1 MLKKYIKKITE
12 KQDLTPEEMTD
23 TMQIIMSGQT
33 NDIQI
38 ASFITAL
45 KMKGETSDEIAA
57 AAKVMKEKA
66 IKINV
71 NSDIILDTCG
81 TGGDGLNTFNISTAS
96 AIVCAAAG
104 IKVAKHGNRALTS
117 RSGSADILKAAGV
130 NIEIPPEK
138 VKKSIEDI
146 NIGFIFAP
154 NYHPAMK
161 YAMPARKEIGVR
173 TMFNLLGPIVNPA
186 NNTHHLMGV
195 PNNELVDKISEVFL
209 KLGLKR
215 GLVVCGNGCLDEIAL
230 YGKTKVA
237 EIKDG
242 SINKYEIHASEYIE
256 KEFAVEKIKGGTP
269 DENAKILDDILTGRE
284 KEAYYNSVILN
295 AGFAIY
301 ICDKAKDAKEG
312 IKIAADV
319 ISSGKAAKKLQE
331 FIEFSQNV

>member
-12 KQDLTPEEMTD
+12 RQDLTQEEMNEA
-23 TMQIIMSGQT
+23 MQVIMSGQT

-38 ASFITAL
+38 SSFITAL

-57 AAKVMKEKA
+57 AARVMKEKA
-66 IKINV
+66 IKIKV
-71 NSDIILDTCG
+71 EGEIILDTCG
-81 TGGDGLNTFNISTAS
+81 TGGDGFNTFNISTAS

-117 RSGSADILKAAGV
+117 RCGSADILKAAGV
-130 NIEIPPEK
+130 NIEANPEK
-138 VKKSIEDI
+138 VKKSIEQI

-173 TMFNLLGPIVNPA
+173 TIFNLLGPIVNPA

-215 GLVVCGNGCLDEIAL
+215 GFVVCGNGCLDEIAVS
-230 YGKTKVA
+230 GKTKIA
-237 EIKDG
+237 EIKDN
-242 SINKYEIHASEYIE
+242 SIKKYEISASEFI
-256 KEFAVEKIKGGTP
+256 KEEYPVEKIKGGTP
-269 DENAKILDDILTGRE
+269 EENTQILMNIFSGKE
-284 KEAYYNSVILN
+284 KEAYYNSVVLN
-295 AGFAIY
+295 AGFAIFM
-301 ICDKAKDAKEG
+301 CDMAKDTKEG
-312 IKIAADV
+312 IKAAGDI

-331 FIEFSQNV
+331 FIEFSNS

>member
-12 KQDLTPEEMTD
+12 RLDLTQEEMNEA
-23 TMQIIMSGQT
+23 MQIIMSGQT

-38 ASFITAL
+38 SSFITGL

-57 AAKVMKEKA
+57 AARVMKEKA
-66 IKINV
+66 IKIKV
-71 NSDIILDTCG
+71 DSDIILDTCG

-96 AIVCAAAG
+96 AIVCAAAE

-117 RSGSADILKAAGV
+117 RCGSADILKAAGI
-130 NIEIPPEK
+130 NIEAPPEK
-138 VKKSIEDI
+138 VKKSIEEI

-161 YAMPARKEIGVR
+161 HAMPARKEIGIR
-173 TMFNLLGPIVNPA
+173 TIFNLLGPIVNPA

-195 PNNELVDKISEVFL
+195 SNNELVDKISEVFL

-215 GLVVCGNGCLDEIAL
+215 GLVVCGNDCLDEIAL
-230 YGKTKVA
+230 SGKTKVA

-242 SINKYEIHASEYIE
+242 GIKKYEIQASEFIKKEYPIE
-256 KEFAVEKIKGGTP
+256 RIKGGAP
-269 DENAKILDDILTGRE
+269 EENAQILKDIFSGKE
-284 KEAYYNSVILN
+284 KEAYYSSVVLN

-301 ICDKAKDAKEG
+301 MCDKAKNAKEG
-312 IKIAADV
+312 IKIASDI
-319 ISSGKAAKKLQE
+319 ISTGKAAKKLQE
-331 FIEFSQNV
+331 FIEFSNS

>member
-12 KQDLTPEEMTD
+12 RQNLTQEEMNEA
-23 TMQIIMSGQT
+23 MQIIMSGQA

-38 ASFITAL
+38 ASFITGL

-57 AAKVMKEKA
+57 AAMVMKEKV
-66 IKINV
+66 IKIKV
-71 NSDIILDTCG
+71 DGDIILDTCG

-130 NIEIPPEK
+130 NIEAPPEK
-138 VKKSIEDI
+138 VKKSIEEI

-154 NYHPAMK
+154 YYHPAMK
-161 YAMPARKEIGVR
+161 YAMPARKEIGIR
-173 TMFNLLGPIVNPA
+173 TIFNLLGPVVNPA

-195 PNNELVDKISEVFL
+195 PNNELVEKISEVFL

-230 YGKTKVA
+230 SGKTKVA
-237 EIKDG
+237 EIKNG
-242 SINKYEIHASEYIE
+242 GINKYEIQASDFLINEYPIE
-256 KEFAVEKIKGGTP
+256 SIKGGSP
-269 DENAKILDDILTGRE
+269 EENAQILSDIFGGKE
-284 KEAYYNSVILN
+284 KEAYFSSVVLN

-301 ICDKAKDAKEG
+301 MCDKTKNVKEG
-312 IKIAADV
+312 IKFAEDI
-319 ISSGKAAKKLQE
+319 IFSGKAAKKLKE
-331 FIEFSQNV
+331 FIEFSNS

>member
-12 KQDLTPEEMTD
+12 RQNLTQEEMNEA
-23 TMQIIMSGQT
+23 MQIIMSGQA

-38 ASFITAL
+38 ASFITGL

-57 AAKVMKEKA
+57 AAMVMKEKV
-66 IKINV
+66 IKIKV
-71 NSDIILDTCG
+71 DGDIILDTCG

-130 NIEIPPEK
+130 NIEAPPEK
-138 VKKSIEDI
+138 VKKSIEEI

-154 NYHPAMK
+154 YYHPAMK
-161 YAMPARKEIGVR
+161 YAMPARKEIGIR
-173 TMFNLLGPIVNPA
+173 TIFNLLGPVVNPA

-195 PNNELVDKISEVFL
+195 PNNELVEKISEVFL

-230 YGKTKVA
+230 SGKTKVA
-237 EIKDG
+237 EIKNG
-242 SINKYEIHASEYIE
+242 GINKYEIQASDFLINEYPIE
-256 KEFAVEKIKGGTP
+256 SIKGGFP
-269 DENAKILDDILTGRE
+269 EENAQILSDIFGGKE
-284 KEAYYNSVILN
+284 KEAYFSSVVLN

-301 ICDKAKDAKEG
+301 MCDKTKNVKEG
-312 IKIAADV
+312 IKFAEDI
-319 ISSGKAAKKLQE
+319 IFSGKAAKKLKE
-331 FIEFSQNV
+331 FIEFSNS

>member
-12 KQDLTPEEMTD
+12 RQDLTQEEMTEA
-23 TMQIIMSGQT
+23 MQIIMSGQT

-45 KMKGETSDEIAA
+45 KMKGETADEIAA

-66 IKINV
+66 IKINIDA
-71 NSDIILDTCG
+71 DIILDTCG
-81 TGGDGLNTFNISTAS
+81 TGGDELNTFNISTAS

-117 RSGSADILKAAGV
+117 RSGSADILKALGV
-130 NIEIPPEK
+130 NIEAPPEK
-138 VKKSIEDI
+138 VKRSIEEI

-161 YAMPARKEIGVR
+161 YAMPARKEIGIR
-173 TMFNLLGPIVNPA
+173 TIFNLLGPIVNPA

-195 PNNELVDKISEVFL
+195 PNYDLVDKISEVFL

-230 YGKTKVA
+230 SGKTKAA

-242 SINKYEIHASEYIE
+242 NINKFEIYASEYLE
-256 KEFAVEKIKGGTP
+256 KEYYIESIKGGSP
-269 DENAKILDDILTGRE
+269 EENAKILTDIFTGKE
-284 KEAYYNSVILN
+284 KGAYFSSVILN

-301 ICDKAKDAKEG
+301 ICEKARNPQEG
-312 IKIAADV
+312 IKIAADI
-319 ISSGKAAKKLQE
+319 ISSGKATKKMQE
-331 FIEFSQNV
+331 FIEFSQN

>member
-12 KQDLTPEEMTD
+12 HRDLTAEEMNEA
-23 TMQIIMSGQT
+23 MNIIMSGQT

-45 KMKGETSDEIAA
+45 KIKGETSDEISS

-71 NSDIILDTCG
+71 NGDTILDTCG
-81 TGGDGLNTFNISTAS
+81 TGGDGFNTFNISTAS

-117 RSGSADILKAAGV
+117 RSGSADILRAAGV
-130 NIEIPPEK
+130 NIEMPPEK
-138 VKKSIEDI
+138 VKKSIEEI

-161 YAMPARKEIGVR
+161 YAMPARKEIGIR
-173 TMFNLLGPIVNPA
+173 TIFNLLGPIVNPA
-186 NNTHHLMGV
+186 NNTHHFMGV
-195 PNNELVDKISEVFL
+195 PNNELVEKISEVFL

-215 GLVVCGNGCLDEIAL
+215 GLVVCGNGCIDEIAL
-230 YGKTKVA
+230 SGKTKVA
-237 EIKDG
+237 EIKD
-242 SINKYEIHASEYIE
+242 SNIIRYEIDASKYMD
-256 KEFAVEKIKGGTP
+256 KKYSVEKIKGGTP
-269 DENAKILDDILTGRE
+269 EENAAILKDIFTGKE
-284 KEAYYNSVILN
+284 KEAYYHAVILN

-301 ICDKAKDAKEG
+301 MCDKVKNPEEG
-312 IKIAADV
+312 IKTAADI

-331 FIEFSQNV
+331 FIEYSQK

>member
-12 KQDLTPEEMTD
+12 LQNLTQEEMND
-23 TMQIIMSGQT
+23 AMQIIMSGQT

-57 AAKVMKEKA
+57 AARVMKEKA
-66 IKINV
+66 VKIKV
-71 NSDIILDTCG
+71 EGDIILDTCG
-81 TGGDGLNTFNISTAS
+81 TGGDGFNTFNISTAS

-117 RSGSADILKAAGV
+117 RCGSADILKAAGV
-130 NIEIPPEK
+130 NIEAPPDK
-138 VKKSIEDI
+138 VKKSIEEI

-154 NYHPAMK
+154 AYHPAMK

-173 TMFNLLGPIVNPA
+173 TIFNLLGPVVNPA

-230 YGKTKVA
+230 SGKTKIA

-242 SINKYEIHASEYIE
+242 SIEKYEIQASEFIE
-256 KEFAVEKIKGGTP
+256 KEYPVESIKGGTP
-269 DENAKILDDILTGRE
+269 EENAQILKDIFSGKE
-284 KEAYYNSVILN
+284 KGAYYSAVVLN

-301 ICDKAKDAKEG
+301 MCDMVKNARDG
-312 IKIAADV
+312 IKTAGDI
-319 ISSGKAAKKLQE
+319 ISTGKAAKKLQE
-331 FIEFSQNV
+331 FIEFSST